1 MVDWFDRAQ
10 ELEQRQRDQAI
21 KAQLLKPVPVGPSL
35 THCQDCDKE
44 IPPARQALGGM
55 TRCVPC
61 QTDHEQSKRR

>member
-21 KAQLLKPVPVGPSL
+21 KAQLLTPVPVGPSL
-35 THCQDCDKE
+35 THCEDCDNE
-44 IPPARQALGGM
+44 IPPARQTLGGK

-61 QTDHEQSKRR
+61 QTGFEQSKR

>member
-21 KAQLLKPVPVGPSL
+21 KAQLLS
-35 THCQDCDKE
+35 HCQDCDKE
-44 IPPARQALGGM
+44 IPPARQALGGK

-61 QTDHEQSKRR
+61 QMGFEQSNRR

>member
-21 KAQLLKPVPVGPSL
+21 KAQLQQSRPVGPSL
-35 THCQDCDKE
+35 THCQDCNNE

-61 QTDHEQSKRR
+61 QTGHEQSKR

>member
-21 KAQLLKPVPVGPSL
+21 QAQLRQSRPVGPSL
-35 THCQDCDKE
+35 THCQDCNKE

-61 QTDHEQSKRR
+61 QSGHEKSTRT

>member
-35 THCQDCDKE
+35 THCEDCDQP
-44 IPPARQALGGM
+44 IPEKRQALGGM

-61 QTDHEQSKRR
+61 QNIFEKEVLR

>member
-21 KAQLLKPVPVGPSL
+21 KAQLSKPVPVGPSL
-35 THCQDCDKE
+35 THCQDCDKP
-44 IPPARQALGGM
+44 IPPARQAHGGI

-61 QTDHEQSKRR
+61 QTDVEKSERR